1 MEMLHFLNKPLTMKG
16 KIFSLIAI
24 STVWSGISLAQQ
36 NRHFSMWNEAP
47 SAINP
52 GATAVMDEDIRLFTN
67 FRMQWTS
74 LEGLPFRTNSFGI
87 DAKLMKQKNSQSHL
101 GIGVNFTN
109 DATGDLKLTTNLI
122 SVPINYTI
130 EADKN
135 TLFSIGIAPGFYQQS
150 IRNTNSTWNNQWNG
164 ITYDQSVQSF
174 ENFSPD
180 NTVSTFDVGAGMHL
194 KYKFDAM
201 SNINVGLSVNHI
213 TSPNV
218 NFSSLA
224 NNLYRNVNIAVYGT
238 RFSDERNFGF
248 SPQALVQLQGPNR
261 NILFGTTFDHELF
274 ESSKRT
280 DYVQRSLVSYGI
292 FMRWKDAVVGSLS
305 VKFRGFKVGFSYDFN
320 ISSLSPATRT
330 MGGFELFLKYST
342 LTDRSGYIHDRKLF
356 RWNRGGGRAKRL

>member
-1 MEMLHFLNKPLTMKG
+1 MKTRLYSFLIL
-16 KIFSLIAI
+16 SLC
-24 STVWSGISLAQQ
+24 WSGITFSQQ

-74 LEGLPFRTNSFGI
+74 IEGLPFRTNSFGF
-87 DAKLMKQKNSQSHL
+87 DAKLMKQKNSQNHL
-101 GIGVNFTN
+101 GVGVNFTN

-150 IRNTNSTWNNQWNG
+150 IRNNTSTWNNQWNG
-164 ITYDQSVQSF
+164 ITYDQAAISG

-180 NTVSTFDVGAGMHL
+180 NTVSNFDIGAGMHIR
-194 KYKFDAM
+194 YAFDAL
-201 SNINVGLSVNHI
+201 SNINFGLSVNHI
-213 TSPNV
+213 TAPAV
-218 NFSSLA
+218 NYSSLV
-224 NNLYRNVNIAVYGT
+224 NNLYRNVNITAYGT
-238 RFSDERNFGF
+238 RFLDDRNFGF
-248 SPQALVQLQGPNR
+248 SPMALVQLQGPNR
-261 NILFGTTFDHELF
+261 NIVFGTTLDHELF

-292 FMRWKDAVVGSLS
+292 FYRWSDAFIASISAKV
-305 VKFRGFKVGFSYDFN
+305 RGFKVGMSYDVN
-320 ISSLSPATRT
+320 ISSLSSATRA
-330 MGGFELFLKYST
+330 MGGFELFLKFST